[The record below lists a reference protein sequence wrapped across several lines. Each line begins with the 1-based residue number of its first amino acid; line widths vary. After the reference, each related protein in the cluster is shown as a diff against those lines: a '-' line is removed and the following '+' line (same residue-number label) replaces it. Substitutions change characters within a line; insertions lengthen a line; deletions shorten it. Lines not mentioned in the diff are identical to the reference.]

1 MRKVTEF
8 SQAAEMKAGLRKE
21 EHTTAKAKGQRKQ
34 AEDQAQVS
42 AKKIQKSKFQLLEI
56 SDKNP

>member
-42 AKKIQKSKFQLLEI
+42 LPRKSKRANSNF
-56 SDKNP
+56 